1 MSVPFRYEAVVSEL
15 SSLDVSFD
23 VGGLRLFPIS
33 ALEDAQVGYSK
44 TADGRSLVTR
54 ESGSWRANWM
64 VIGQE
69 TCCGDPIFVDTED
82 ARNPVFSA
90 MHGEGSWNAQRIAI
104 SMEAF
109 AACFEE
115 FATIA
120 KMRGSPVA
128 VNQHPIEDI
137 ERAAFLSRI
146 EQLNQGLI
154 PLDFLGPDDCILI
167 DRRHAFFILA
177 PATHPTK
184 RLEPQSDREESGI
197 RWPWAEVLSV

>member
-1 MSVPFRYEAVVSEL
+1 MARISSSSTISSIASL
-15 SSLDVSFD
+15 SSLEVSFD
-23 VGGLRLFPIS
+23 VGGLRLFPIL

-69 TCCGDPIFVDTED
+69 TCCGDPIFVDIED

-90 MHGEGSWNAQRIAI
+90 MHREGSWNAQRIAI
-104 SMEAF
+104 SIEAF

-115 FATIA
+115 FTTIA
-120 KMRGSPVA
+120 KVRGSPVA
-128 VNQHPIEDI
+128 VNRHPIEDI

-146 EQLNQGLI
+146 DQLNQGLI
-154 PLDFLGPDDCILI
+154 PLD
-167 DRRHAFFILA
+167 LA
-177 PATHPTK
+177 LMIA
-184 RLEPQSDREESGI
+184 SG
-197 RWPWAEVLSV
+197 

>member
-90 MHGEGSWNAQRIAI
+90 MHGKDLGTLNELRFRWKRSQLALKSSQR
-104 SMEAF
+104 
-109 AACFEE
+109 
-115 FATIA
+115 
-120 KMRGSPVA
+120 SP
-128 VNQHPIEDI
+128 
-137 ERAAFLSRI
+137 R
-146 EQLNQGLI
+146 
-154 PLDFLGPDDCILI
+154 
-167 DRRHAFFILA
+167 
-177 PATHPTK
+177 
-184 RLEPQSDREESGI
+184 
-197 RWPWAEVLSV
+197 